1 MTIEEIRAIIANMRS
16 DYEDRIDD
24 YNIKNAELSKERRE
38 LTQKL
43 KTRPDT
49 GSQ

>member
-24 YNIKNAELSKERRE
+24 YNIKNAELSIERRE

-43 KTRPDT
+43 KT
-49 GSQ
+49 GSDSDSQ